1 MEATLAPHANT
12 AHLPCCHVFSPVAL
26 VFHFLVQDMRCP
38 ICHVCCKT
46 RMNIL
51 CVPACIRA
59 IYAKKVERSEMS
71 EIVEIETMDI
81 VSFLTQ
87 MNLHLESVL

>member
-1 MEATLAPHANT
+1 
-12 AHLPCCHVFSPVAL
+12 
-26 VFHFLVQDMRCP
+26 
-38 ICHVCCKT
+38 
-46 RMNIL
+46 MNIL

-59 IYAKKVERSEMS
+59 IYAKKVDRSEMS